1 MSGKATS
8 VSEKSMSNQNQK
20 MDIEFEDGQSKGF
33 LNIRSEPGPCNSTGQ
48 TDERSYYPNA
58 NNETMISEKP
68 HSPGNKD
75 YQEPNSER
83 KKERVLSLKSNKEEL
98 QNLFE
103 NLISQPQDKQEEK
116 ISEITRFTG
125 HIFTNT
131 ETEIPEF
138 SHCLLSRFL
147 MFQIS
152 AHSRLY
158 QKVKDQN
165 KPVSPKNPRQG
176 LIRLCNILTIC
187 LDCEFRK
194 NPDSNEEKPMMI
206 KNAYFQGDEV
216 DNVLQ
221 NTFRID
227 MKKAINYFLR
237 RKNLIMT
244 VLDKAVVEK
253 FLEELNSM
261 TQTEFRRETAKK
273 IRRAL
278 IDSRFEKPD
287 DRLEFFLREISTID
301 CSQNA
306 SNLHENLLELK
317 RFLNIFLKE
326 CEKKKPGLKKCN
338 LQTYKRQLRRLILY
352 VEDRIARLKI
362 PIIQFTEP
370 SIVSPL
376 KWIA

>member
-1 MSGKATS
+1 MSGKDTYFS
-8 VSEKSMSNQNQK
+8 RGSMSNQ
-20 MDIEFEDGQSKGF
+20 
-33 LNIRSEPGPCNSTGQ
+33 SEGIHNELKDNKFSGSTDS
-48 TDERSYYPNA
+48 TDELLSCDSSSRVLEVIIIDGSENEQDITE
-58 NNETMISEKP
+58 NNFIGKE
-68 HSPGNKD
+68 
-75 YQEPNSER
+75 
-83 KKERVLSLKSNKEEL
+83 ERVLTLESDKEEL

-116 ISEITRFTG
+116 ISKIASFTG

-131 ETEIPEF
+131 ETEMPKF

-147 MFQIS
+147 MWQIS

-158 QKVKDQN
+158 QEVKDQN
-165 KPVSPKNPRQG
+165 KPVSPKNPRHG
-176 LIRLCNILTIC
+176 LTRLCNILTIC

-194 NPDSNEEKPMMI
+194 NPDNNEEKPMKI

-216 DNVLQ
+216 YYVLQ
-221 NTFRID
+221 NLFRID
-227 MKKAINYFLR
+227 RKKAINYFLR

-278 IDSRFEKPD
+278 LDSRFKKPD

-317 RFLNIFLKE
+317 GFLNIFLKE

-362 PIIQFTEP
+362 PIFQFTEP

-376 KWIA
+376 KWIV